1 MNKNERI
8 LFELR
13 KIFDKPKCELVFEN
27 NFQLICAVV
36 LSAQCTDKRVNMTT
50 PKLFEKYPTPKDLA
64 NAKKEDVIEIIRP
77 CGFFNNKS
85 NSLINLAKALVEKFN
100 SEVPND
106 YDSLVSLAGVGRKT
120 ANVVLA
126 VGFGKDTIAV
136 DTHVFRVSNRLGIKS
151 KNVLECENKLQKIFN
166 KSDWSEL
173 HYLLVLFGRYHC
185 KAIKPMC
192 KNCALCD
199 ICEYVKTK

>member
-1 MNKNERI
+1 MEKSDKI
-8 LFELR
+8 LSELR
-13 KIFDKPKCELVFEN
+13 KIFNKPKCELVFEN

-36 LSAQCTDKRVNMTT
+36 LSAQCTDKRVNLTT
-50 PKLFEKYPTPKDLA
+50 PKLFERYPTPKDLA
-64 NAKKEDVIEIIRP
+64 NAKREDVIEIIRP

-85 NSLINLAKALVEKFN
+85 KSLISLSKSLVEKFDG
-100 SEVPND
+100 EVPND

-126 VGFGKDTIAV
+126 VGFGQDAIAV

-151 KNVLECENKLQKIFN
+151 KNVLECEEKLQKLFN
-166 KSDWSEL
+166 KKDWSEL

-185 KAIKPMC
+185 KAIKPKCENC
-192 KNCALCD
+192 KFLD
-199 ICEYVKTK
+199 ICTFHKIK

>member
-1 MNKNERI
+1 MNKSERI
-8 LFELR
+8 INGLR
-13 KIFDKPKCELVFEN
+13 EMFKEPKCELKFEN

-36 LSAQCTDKRVNMTT
+36 LSAQCTDKRVNLTT

-64 NAKKEDVIEIIRP
+64 NADICDVIEIIRP

-85 NSLINLAKALVEKFN
+85 KSLITLSKALVEKYGG
-100 SEVPND
+100 EVPNN
-106 YDSLVSLAGVGRKT
+106 YDSLVKLPGVGRKT

-126 VGFGKDTIAV
+126 VAFGHDAIAV
-136 DTHVFRVSNRLGIKS
+136 DTHVFRVSNRLGYKS
-151 KNVLECENKLQKIFN
+151 KNVLECEKLLQKNFK

-185 KAIKPMC
+185 KAIKP
-192 KNCALCD
+192 NCENCLLKD
-199 ICEYVKTK
+199 VCEYVKTK